1 MRRIVGYK
9 EIILRHIV
17 RDHRGRPIMVVR
29 TAKRHLSATK
39 GWGSVFGIRT
49 FRVPAPIKMLAE
61 REEIFH
67 RYRMPPRPP
76 TIAVPRHLNTRRIQ
90 PMPLPLTERQLM
102 RHAWYRRQ
110 KQKGAAK

>member
-1 MRRIVGYK
+1 MSRTVGHK
-9 EIILRHIV
+9 EIILRNES
-17 RDHRGRPIMVVR
+17 RTSYGRRIMVVR
-29 TAKRHLSATK
+29 VANRYLSATK
-39 GWGSVFGIRT
+39 GWGPVSDVRT
-49 FRVPAPIKMLAE
+49 FRAPIHDKMLPD